1 MHAEVD
7 EENAMSDS
15 QIATSSVKE
24 QVSQKFKQVIVESVP
39 RPVISEETRKTYAD
53 QFVAFSLTSNLPE
66 WGDGGAAKSRVEL
79 SQQMLPLVCGKDY
92 YACPI
97 K

>member
-1 MHAEVD
+1 
-7 EENAMSDS
+7 
-15 QIATSSVKE
+15 
-24 QVSQKFKQVIVESVP
+24 
-39 RPVISEETRKTYAD
+39 
-53 QFVAFSLTSNLPE
+53 VAFSLASNLPE
-66 WGDGGAAKSRVEL
+66 WGDGGAARTRVEL